1 MIRVCIQTLVVA
13 AAPSPSILVLC
24 PKEDYEHHRNCRII
38 PIWMGI
44 AEATQ
49 LGMALEG
56 NRFARPMTHDLFID
70 ALTNLD
76 TTVDHVDILKVE
88 GQTFFAQLA
97 LHQETRTILLDARPS
112 DAIALAV
119 REDAPIFIEEEVL
132 SKASFPYIFKHD
144 KNDEIELA
152 EFRSFIQNI
161 SPDDFQD

>member
-1 MIRVCIQTLVVA
+1 MIQVCIQTLVVA
-13 AAPSPSILVLC
+13 TAPSPSILVLC
-24 PKEDYEHHRNCRII
+24 PKEDYEHHLNCRII
-38 PIWMGI
+38 PIWMGMS
-44 AEATQ
+44 EATQ

-76 TTVDHVDILKVE
+76 TAVEHVNISKVE
-88 GQTFFAQLA
+88 GQTFFAQLC
-97 LHQETRTILLDARPS
+97 LRQGNRNILLDARPS

-119 REDAPIFIEEEVL
+119 RENAPIFIEEDVL
-132 SKASFPYIFKHD
+132 SKASFPYIFKHG
-144 KNDEIELA
+144 KNDEGELA